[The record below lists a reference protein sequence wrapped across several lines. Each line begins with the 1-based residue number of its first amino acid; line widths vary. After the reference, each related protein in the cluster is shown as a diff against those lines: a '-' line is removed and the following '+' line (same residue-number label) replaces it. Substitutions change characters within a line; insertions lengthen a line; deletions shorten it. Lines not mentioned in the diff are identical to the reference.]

1 MRVIAG
7 KAKGHKLKTIEGFVT
22 RPTTDR
28 IKETL
33 FNIISFDLMQCDF
46 LDLFAG
52 SGAIGIEALSRGAK
66 QCVFVEKQKEACH
79 VIVENLE
86 HTKLQQNAV
95 LLQKDVSEAISLLH
109 KESKTFDIIFLD
121 PPYKMDWAENVCRE
135 IVKANLLKKNGYI
148 IWERSA
154 KRDVQTIEG
163 LKTIKEKN
171 YNTTVI
177 TFLALEENILC

>member
-7 KAKGHKLKTIEGFVT
+7 KAKGHKLKTLQGLQT

-33 FNIISFDLMQCDF
+33 FNIISFDLVQCDF

-52 SGAIGIEALSRGAK
+52 RGAIGIEALSRGAK

-79 VIVENLE
+79 MIQQNLK
-86 HTKLQQNAV
+86 HTKLEQNAV
-95 LLQKDVSEAISLLH
+95 LLQKDVSEAISFLQRE
-109 KESKTFDIIFLD
+109 KKAFDIIFLD
-121 PPYKMDWAENVCRE
+121 PPYQGDLAETVLQE
-135 IVKANLLKKNGYI
+135 IAKARLLKKNGYI

-154 KRDVQTIEG
+154 KRDALSIEG
-163 LKTIKEKN
+163 FTVIKEKM
-171 YNTTVI
+171 YKTTAM
-177 TFLALEENILC
+177 TFLALEESTLC

>member
-1 MRVIAG
+1 MRVISG
-7 KAKGHKLKTIEGFVT
+7 IAKGIKLESIDSLAT
-22 RPTTDR
+22 RPTLDR
-28 IKETL
+28 VKEAL
-33 FNIISFDLMQCDF
+33 FSILQPYLQEAKI

-52 SGAIGIEALSRGAK
+52 SGALGIEALSRGASS
-66 QCVFVEKQKEACH
+66 CVFCEKSREAAKKIKSNVERTH
-79 VIVENLE
+79 LE
-86 HTKLQQNAV
+86 KKALI
-95 LLQKDVSEAISLLH
+95 LQKDYKQCLQEM
-109 KESKTFDIIFLD
+109 KGETFDIIFLD

-171 YNTTVI
+171 YKTTVI